1 MNYILLIIS
10 FMLVLAIYLKYIKVK
25 PPTIGVLQEQ
35 FLTSPMNTPDYM
47 VGPIREQLKEL
58 KSEVNRPMNGTCDLY
73 GAKPGSVHVPPAF
86 LYHDK
91 EVWIDNSLLKKKVRA
106 IRKAV
111 TDKGVWESNKMNTYI
126 DNKKTKPYDTA
137 DRSYI
142 ENQSLSTSDTAV
154 INPNVTHFDFY
165 ALSPTNPSPFSSV
178 DGAPVVETGFMNSPK
193 NYYEFS
199 KEYGFRTYK

>member
-1 MNYILLIIS
+1 MNYIFLIIS
-10 FMLVLAIYLKYIKVK
+10 FMLVLAVYLKYIKAK
-25 PPTIGVLQEQ
+25 APKIGFIKEPFV
-35 FLTSPMNTPDYM
+35 TYKTDYM

-58 KSEVNRPMNGTCDLY
+58 KSEVNRPMNDSCDLY

-91 EVWIDNSLLKKKVRA
+91 EVWIDSDLLKKKVKA

-111 TDKGVWESNKMNTYI
+111 TDKGVWEANKMNTYI
-126 DNKKTKPYDTA
+126 NNKKTKPYDIA
-137 DRSYI
+137 DKLYI
-142 ENQSLSTSDTAV
+142 QNQPLDTSETTT

-165 ALSPTNPSPFSSV
+165 PLSPTGPSPFTTV
-178 DGAPVVETGFMNSPK
+178 DGAPVVETSFMNAPK

-199 KEYGFRTYK
+199 KDYGFSTYKLN